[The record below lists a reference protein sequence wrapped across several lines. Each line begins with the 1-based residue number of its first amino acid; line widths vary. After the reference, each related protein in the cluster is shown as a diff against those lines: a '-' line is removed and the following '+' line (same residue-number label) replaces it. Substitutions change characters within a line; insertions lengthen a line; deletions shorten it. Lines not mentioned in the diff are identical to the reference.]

1 MKLGEILDLLVSS
14 ELANLAYVENNQI
27 VESKI
32 PNIVNA
38 INLGLIKLY
47 TRFKLRKDYLFLNVS
62 STIDT
67 YELITSKTV
76 SGNNVGAYILD
87 TDNPYTGN
95 LLEVLTVVSSD
106 GVGYNLDG
114 SDGLCLLKTNTL
126 KFTSTP
132 TTAIY
137 TVEYLALPDKVVYV
151 NSTDIEVNLP
161 DAYISALLYF
171 IASRFMSP
179 VGISFDAN
187 RSSMDVNYIQRYEAE
202 CQQLESKGIDI
213 DLSLDNS
220 LFYQRGFI

>member
-87 TDNPYTGN
+87 TDKPYTGN

-126 KFTSTP
+126 IKTSIANIHSPEIKIIADYLGQSPESMLVNRDLYTKKQG
-132 TTAIY
+132 AINSVVSRY
-137 TVEYLALPDKVVYV
+137 EQMDDLRSDWLHGRLNCGALPH
-151 NSTDIEVNLP
+151 
-161 DAYISALLYF
+161 
-171 IASRFMSP
+171 
-179 VGISFDAN
+179 
-187 RSSMDVNYIQRYEAE
+187 
-202 CQQLESKGIDI
+202 
-213 DLSLDNS
+213 
-220 LFYQRGFI
+220 